1 MKPAP
6 MGNSAALMSARLEA
20 ILSTNAINILFL
32 VIYALAVF
40 LMFVLGF
47 YTEWIKNPENKY
59 VQWFLPLA
67 RGTGYSLNLNTPL
80 ILLLSSRLLLTTL
93 HRSPLANVLPLDAA
107 FPDLHIVVGYVIAI
121 SVIFH
126 ASFHMTWIIIGN
138 GWAPGIFGFTFSVVT
153 GFTLFTVMAVIVLV
167 TRSFVKNR
175 NFRIFHVVHVGGA
188 FIFFVL
194 LVFHGSFNQVPETYK
209 WITPAV
215 IIYVADRIIR
225 RVKASSVALNLTADN
240 AALHG
245 DILVLRVPRPFKFH
259 AGQFAEIQ
267 VPTIN
272 LEWHPFTIAS
282 APHEE
287 ETTFFIKNVGDW
299 TGKLSDKMR
308 ARLEGEKHEPL
319 RVMVRGPYGA
329 PAQHVE
335 GYERVVLVSGGVGAT
350 PFAAICKDLHHKNVT
365 QNMPNL
371 RRMVS
376 DIENVTLARYD
387 ERVRTA
393 VSTLYGIDSVN
404 ALQTAEEAEQKSVYV
419 TNMLNLTA
427 EVENASAPS
436 SRAPSMDVNGGPDVL
451 DAPPPVEEDVE
462 FEDEN
467 IEFKKEDV
475 EFKDENV
482 DSTST
487 EGPSET
493 QEDDLKA
500 YNSED
505 ADRIFAE
512 KAASINARRMR
523 LPAEDEDTVLKRL
536 STAAQMQQTTRQ
548 KLARM
553 YEGKAKLLAFL
564 HTTRVQ
570 FFLILILLG
579 RMTVLAV
586 GDILTKQVD
595 DLSKLTPGT
604 VPLVLSPNTGMW
616 VFYTDLTLDGVF
628 AVILFLTIGLEISY
642 MGSRYLN
649 SKGRCIDLFGFV
661 PLTLASL
668 GLAIAAVVRERA
680 SKAEMV
686 IHYAI
691 ILPLLLVLLV
701 ARLDRSVR
709 LRSLLTK
716 SKPPRK
722 ESKVPDVDFVWTT
735 RDENDD
741 NWLREELSPL
751 AGGTELRLHRYV
763 TRTKEVDVETAAD
776 ILTSAKAG
784 RPEWDETFQK
794 IAASSPSRSVI
805 GVFFCGPK
813 PMGAAVQAALRRA
826 EAASHLRAAYLSRT
840 PEKILLE
847 DLGIPRG
854 FIVKKLQKRG
864 CSIRFVF
871 REENFS

>member
-1 MKPAP
+1 MKP

-20 ILSTNAINILFL
+20 FLSTNAINILFL

-47 YTEWIKNPENKY
+47 YTEWIKNPDNRF

-107 FPDLHIVVGYVIAI
+107 FPDLHIVAGYVIAA
-121 SVIFH
+121 SVILH
-126 ASFHMTWIIIGN
+126 ASFHMTWIIIAN
-138 GWAPGIFGFTFSVVT
+138 GWSPGIFGFTFSVIT
-153 GFTLFTVMAVIVLV
+153 GFTLLSVMAIIVLV
-167 TRSFVKNR
+167 TRPFVKNR

-194 LVFHGSFNQVPETYK
+194 LVFHGSFNEVPETYK

-215 IIYVADRIIR
+215 IIYVVDRVIR
-225 RVKASSVALNLTADN
+225 RYKASSVALNLTADN

-272 LEWHPFTIAS
+272 IEWHPFTIAS

-427 EVENASAPS
+427 EVENASNPS
-436 SRAPSMDVNGGPDVL
+436 SRAPSMDVNGETDVL

-462 FEDEN
+462 FNDEN
-467 IEFKKEDV
+467 V

-512 KAASINARRMR
+512 KAASINRRRMR

-553 YEGKAKLLAFL
+553 YEGKAKVLAFL
-564 HTTRVQ
+564 HTTRIQ

-595 DLSKLTPGT
+595 ENIDLGDRE
-604 VPLVLSPNTGMW
+604 PLVLSPMTGMW
-616 VFYTDLTLDGVF
+616 VFYTDLALDGIF
-628 AVILFLTIGLEISY
+628 AVILFLTISLEISY

-661 PLTLASL
+661 PLTVVSL
-668 GLAIAAVVRERA
+668 GLAIDAVVDREA
-680 SKAEMV
+680 SKAAMI

-691 ILPLLLVLLV
+691 VLPLLLVLLV

-716 SKPPRK
+716 SKPPKK

-741 NWLREELSPL
+741 NWLREELQPL

-776 ILTSAKAG
+776 ILTSATAG

-813 PMGAAVQAALRRA
+813 PMGAAVQAAIRRA

-854 FIVKKLQKRG
+854 FIVRKLQKRG